1 MIIGSDVIYQS
12 AQAAEDMF
20 QAMEIL
26 QGKINLT
33 GLHYICLL
41 YTSWKDR
48 GDWVTYEDQTLG
60 KEVTAFGFAPKMSET
75 PGKVWRG
82 APRLGQDTEA
92 VMKKLL
98 GYSQEEIDAFKGR
111 GIID

>member
-33 GLHYICLL
+33 GLHYIDDETAAINLEMALL
-41 YTSWKDR
+41 WKSIN
-48 GDWVTYEDQTLG
+48 
-60 KEVTAFGFAPKMSET
+60 M
-75 PGKVWRG
+75 
-82 APRLGQDTEA
+82 
-92 VMKKLL
+92 
-98 GYSQEEIDAFKGR
+98 EISR
-111 GIID
+111 Q